1 MVGAC
6 IDVVAAGGVESR
18 VTQILV
24 NTLDVRSS
32 VNLVEMMHVMFC

>member
-6 IDVVAAGGVESR
+6 IDVVAAGGGESR

-24 NTLDVRSS
+24 NTLEVRSS